1 MSEQTVLSEVDE
13 GGIARITLNRPDLHN
28 AMNDRLIAELDEA
41 FRGVSAEASVRAV
54 VLAGNGQSFCAGGDL
69 NWMRRTADYGIEEN
83 LADARVLAR
92 MLDAIDRCPKPVIGL
107 IQGNIYGGG
116 NGLVCAVDIAIA
128 ADTARF
134 CLSEVRLGLMPST
147 ISPYVVRAM
156 GARAARRYFLTSEVM
171 DAAEA
176 HRLGM
181 VHERVPEAELEAAG
195 ARIIKA
201 LLAGGPNAI
210 AASKELIER
219 VRYGPVDEAMME
231 YTARGIAEIR
241 ATDEGKEGAEAFL
254 EKRKP
259 AWRT

>member
-1 MSEQTVLSEVDE
+1 MSEETVLSEVDE
-13 GGIARITLNRPDLHN
+13 RGIARITLNRPEMQN
-28 AMNDRLIAELDEA
+28 AMNDVLIGALDEA
-41 FRGVSAEASVRAV
+41 FRTVAADPAVRV
-54 VLAGNGQSFCAGGDL
+54 VVFSGNGKSFCSGGDL

-92 MLDAIDRCPKPVIGL
+92 MLDAIDQCVKPVIGL
-107 IQGNIYGGG
+107 IHGNVYGGG

-128 ADTARF
+128 ADTTKF

-156 GARAARRYFLTSEVM
+156 GARAARRYFLTAELI

-176 HRLGM
+176 HRIGM
-181 VHERVPEAELEAAG
+181 VHEVVPEAQLQDEGE
-195 ARIIKA
+195 RVIKA

-210 AASKELIER
+210 AASKVLIER
-219 VRYGPVDEAMME
+219 VRYGPIDEAMMD

-241 ATDEGKEGAEAFL
+241 ATDEGKEGADAFL
-254 EKRKP
+254 QKRRP
-259 AWRT
+259 AWRM